1 MDIMNNGIINPN
13 NIKAFEWKE
22 LSDITQRLEKLKLEQ
37 WVVMETPPEVYDI
50 LGKLYNDDAI
60 VIKSIEML
68 SPKIFELWFI
78 FPPYTLA
85 KKWLEHVS
93 GVQMTVARFQS
104 LYTAIGLAIK
114 TWAITTT
121 ISYEIFLMN
130 MYNVLDRE
138 TNIINNKLCLPNEQT
153 YLQVEVGDIIKK
165 WNFYM
170 IECKFLKSA
179 RTFLHWSQK
188 CVLEDRFLNNA

>member
-1 MDIMNNGIINPN
+1 MKDGIINPN

-22 LSDITQRLEKLKLEQ
+22 LSEISQRLEKLKLDQ

-50 LGKLYNDDAI
+50 LGKFYNDDAI
-60 VIKSIEML
+60 VLKSIEMI
-68 SPKIFELWFI
+68 SPKVFELGFI
-78 FPPYTLA
+78 FPSYTLA

-114 TWAITTT
+114 TWAINET
-121 ISYEIFLMN
+121 ISYDIFLQN

-138 TNIINNKLCLPNEQT
+138 THITNSKLCLPNQKVF
-153 YLQVEVGDIIKK
+153 LQVEVGEIIKK

-170 IECKFLKSA
+170 IECKFLKNNT
-179 RTFLHWSQK
+179 TFLYWSQK
-188 CVLEDRFLNNA
+188 CVLENRFIN